1 MCQDVFDREWVLNES
16 KDGRN
21 ESIELLKDY
30 SIIKKVIWASTISR
44 DAATGK

>member
-1 MCQDVFDREWVLNES
+1 MCQDVFDREWVLTTF
-16 KDGRN
+16 KDDRN

-30 SIIKKVIWASTISR
+30 SIIKNVIWASTISR